1 MQQVHWSSDTTSA
14 MTPDTGATVQ
24 IIYLDTRGMSE
35 RCRAKAV
42 GKVIIINESYYKD
55 NN

>member
-1 MQQVHWSSDTTSA
+1 

-24 IIYLDTRGMSE
+24 IIYLDTRGTGE

-42 GKVIIINESYYKD
+42 GKVIIMNENYYKD
-55 NN
+55 KN